1 MVRACRCAG
10 AVLRPNSS
18 LAGISGSS
26 GLASGGS
33 GCGLRVPLSCALATC
48 GASTAVNSSTPARQ
62 TVLRRAAPFGASIV
76 VMLAA
81 SDFEVPPPL
90 AGGADSRWRRPRSAL
105 PGKPRD
111 SSRQAECGRD
121 AGDIAHQ
128 RVGEGDE
135 LPSSLD
141 ERRGGL
147 RALAIGVGEALGA
160 IAKKICLAAGQREQA
175 LLRRRMRF

>member
-1 MVRACRCAG
+1 MVRACKLAG
-10 AVLRPNSS
+10 ALLRPNSS
-18 LAGISGSS
+18 LAGVAGSS

-33 GCGLRVPLSCALATC
+33 GWGLRVPLSCALAIC
-48 GASTAVNSSTPARQ
+48 GASTAANSSAAARQ

-90 AGGADSRWRRPRSAL
+90 AGDADSRWRRPRSAL

-111 SSRQAECGRD
+111 SSRQAECARR

-128 RVGEGDE
+128 
-135 LPSSLD
+135 
-141 ERRGGL
+141 
-147 RALAIGVGEALGA
+147 
-160 IAKKICLAAGQREQA
+160 Q
-175 LLRRRMRF
+175 